1 MLHIHRF
8 ESQRENCFHSAF
20 HSLCFRSK
28 RTKRSEMHDVKTD
41 PSAKTELWTRVEP
54 RAKTEPKAHVE
65 PRAKIYGGIIC
76 AYDDG
81 KKEYA
86 LVQGRHTGKW
96 SFPKGHSNDGE
107 TPMECTKREIW
118 EETGIDNLPDPI
130 EYLKVGY
137 GYYYLF
143 VMPMKFH
150 LYPHDTNEI
159 MKTAWVSMEEMT
171 AMSLNA
177 DVNQYIRNEKRN
189 RIHNIVA

>member
-1 MLHIHRF
+1 
-8 ESQRENCFHSAF
+8 
-20 HSLCFRSK
+20 
-28 RTKRSEMHDVKTD
+28 MHAV
-41 PSAKTELWTRVEP
+41 KTELWTRVES
-54 RAKTEPKAHVE
+54 RAKTEPKAQARVEPKAQVE

-143 VMPMKFH
+143 VVPMKFH

-159 MKTAWVSMEEMT
+159 MKTAWVSMEEMA

>member
-8 ESQRENCFHSAF
+8 NSQMQSQDYSFHRAF
-20 HSLCFRSK
+20 QSLCRK
-28 RTKRSEMHDVKTD
+28 RTPKRFVM
-41 PSAKTELWTRVEP
+41 TRDMNI
-54 RAKTEPKAHVE
+54 EPKEKEE

-76 AYDDG
+76 SYDDG

-96 SFPKGHSNDGE
+96 SFPKGHSNEGE

-118 EETGIDNLPDPI
+118 EETGVDNLPDPI

-143 VMPMKFH
+143 VVPMKFH

-159 MKTAWVSMEEMT
+159 MKTAWVSIEEMST
-171 AMSLNA
+171 MSLNA

-189 RIHNIVA
+189 RTRMNRVVAYRSNVVESVTIK

>member
-8 ESQRENCFHSAF
+8 ESRDENCFHRAF

-28 RTKRSEMHDVKTD
+28 RTSRRSHMTHEIKIET
-41 PSAKTELWTRVEP
+41 
-54 RAKTEPKAHVE
+54 
-65 PRAKIYGGIIC
+65 RAKIYGGIIC
-76 AYDDG
+76 SYDDG

-96 SFPKGHSNDGE
+96 SFPKGHSNEGE

-118 EETGIDNLPDPI
+118 EETGMENLPDPI

-143 VMPMKFH
+143 VVPMKFH

-159 MKTAWVSMEEMT
+159 MKTAWVTIEEM
-171 AMSLNA
+171 AEMSLNA

-189 RIHNIVA
+189 RTHRVVT

>member
-8 ESQRENCFHSAF
+8 ESQRSESCFHRAF

-28 RTKRSEMHDVKTD
+28 RTKRSEMHDVKTE
-41 PSAKTELWTRVEP
+41 PSAKT
-54 RAKTEPKAHVE
+54 E

-159 MKTAWVSMEEMT
+159 MKTAWVTIEEMA

-177 DVNQYIRNEKRN
+177 DVNQYIRNEKKN
-189 RIHNIVA
+189 RTHNVIIV

>member
-1 MLHIHRF
+1 MSKKDHTMLHIHRF
-8 ESQRENCFHSAF
+8 ESSHASDNCFHRAF
-20 HSLCFRSK
+20 HSLCRK
-28 RTKRSEMHDVKTD
+28 HTPKRSETHDIKI
-41 PSAKTELWTRVEP
+41 
-54 RAKTEPKAHVE
+54 E

-96 SFPKGHSNDGE
+96 SFPKGHSNEGE

-118 EETGIDNLPDPI
+118 EETGMENLPDPI

-143 VMPMKFH
+143 VLPMKFH

-159 MKTAWVSMEEMT
+159 MKTAWVSMEEMST
-171 AMSLNA
+171 MTLNA

-189 RIHNIVA
+189 RTSLNSVAIA

>member
-1 MLHIHRF
+1 MNKFDDKDMNKNHHTMLHIHRL
-8 ESQRENCFHSAF
+8 ESPQANNNCFHRAF
-20 HSLCFRSK
+20 HSLCRK
-28 RTKRSEMHDVKTD
+28 RTPKRMDMTHDIK
-41 PSAKTELWTRVEP
+41 
-54 RAKTEPKAHVE
+54 VE

-96 SFPKGHSNDGE
+96 SFPKGHSNEGE

-143 VMPMKFH
+143 VVPMKFH

-159 MKTAWVSMEEMT
+159 MKTAWVSMEEMA

-189 RIHNIVA
+189 RTSLNSVAIA

>member
-1 MLHIHRF
+1 MLHIHRYS
-8 ESQRENCFHSAF
+8 ESRDETCFHRAF

-28 RTKRSEMHDVKTD
+28 RTPKRSDM
-41 PSAKTELWTRVEP
+41 TRDI
-54 RAKTEPKAHVE
+54 KIE

-76 AYDDG
+76 TYDDG

-96 SFPKGHSNDGE
+96 SFPKGHSNEGE

-143 VMPMKFH
+143 VVPMKFH

-159 MKTAWVSMEEMT
+159 MKTAWVSMDEMA

-189 RIHNIVA
+189 KTHSVIVA